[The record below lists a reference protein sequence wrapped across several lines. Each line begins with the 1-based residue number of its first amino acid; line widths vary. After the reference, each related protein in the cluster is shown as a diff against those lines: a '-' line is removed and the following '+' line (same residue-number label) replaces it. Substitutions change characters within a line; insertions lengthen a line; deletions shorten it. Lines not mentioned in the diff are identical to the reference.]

1 MKKIFSLTVV
11 FIALT
16 ITSSVTAQSKIIISG
31 FVKDSLNIPMKG
43 VSIFIDDI
51 NSKKRAKTNSNGY
64 FKIKTKQSP
73 EKIIAKSPHYGTEEI
88 TYQNNNS
95 VTVIFEKVNLSSNNN
110 IENFIAKTTSKK
122 KQKKGEDKTYYLN
135 MLDYLDAQ
143 RGIYVEKQGN
153 TGGIIRISGHG
164 NSTSLLTEPEF
175 GTPPSPEP
183 LFVIDGVVVN
193 KSQVLSLNPKEVE
206 SVRVLRHADA
216 AIYGLRGGNG
226 VIKIITKR
234 G

>member
-31 FVKDSLNIPMKG
+31 FVKDSLNIPMQG

-73 EKIIAKSPHYGTEEI
+73 KKIIAKSPHYGTEEI

-95 VTVIFEKVNLSSNNN
+95 VTVIFEKVNLSSNN

-122 KQKKGEDKTYYLN
+122 KQKKDEDKTYYLN

-143 RGIYVEKQGN
+143 PGIYVEKRGN
-153 TGGIIRISGHG
+153 SGGIIRISGHG
-164 NSTSLLTEPEF
+164 NSTSLFTEPEI
-175 GTPPSPEP
+175 GTPSSAEP

-206 SVRVLRHADA
+206 SVRVLKHADA

-226 VIKIITKR
+226 VIEIITKR